1 MTSYGMKYLV
11 MLLIL
16 IGIVVLPDSFAV
28 PPMERVPLQNLTILG
43 VDDSM
48 TIKSN
53 QQYIIRTDY
62 QSNFPNTEYVILYQI
77 TNEKNQV
84 VLLSWLEGFQ
94 QKLTDQPGS
103 FVCGDKICYNE
114 WAYSEPYV
122 CGDKICEGK
131 FYAQKF
137 VETSWLPTESGKYQ
151 IVVFAWESVDN
162 PTALSPPV
170 ATEITVQD

>member
-1 MTSYGMKYLV
+1 MRYLV
-11 MLLIL
+11 MLLVL
-16 IGIVVLPDSFAV
+16 IGIMGLTDSFAV
-28 PPMERVPLQNLTILG
+28 PPIERVPLQNLTVLG
-43 VDDSM
+43 ADDSM
-48 TIKSN
+48 ALKSD
-53 QQYIIRTDY
+53 QQYTIRTDY

-84 VLLSWLEGFQ
+84 VLLSWLEGLQ

-122 CGDKICEGK
+122 CGDKICEEK
-131 FYAQKF
+131 FYAHKF
-137 VETSWLPTESGKYQ
+137 VEISWLPTEPGEYQ
-151 IVVFAWESVDN
+151 IAVFAWESVDN

-170 ATEITVQD
+170 SIEIIVQD

>member
-1 MTSYGMKYLV
+1 MKYLV
-11 MLLIL
+11 ILLVL
-16 IGIVVLPDSFAV
+16 IGIMGGSDSFAV
-28 PPMERVPLQNLTILG
+28 PPMERVPLQNLVIQG

-48 TIKSN
+48 PIKSN
-53 QQYIIRTDY
+53 QQYTIRTDY

-114 WAYSEPYV
+114 WTYSEPYV

-137 VETSWLPTESGKYQ
+137 VETSWLPTEPGKYR
-151 IVVFAWESVDN
+151 ITAFAWESVGN
-162 PTALSPPV
+162 PTALSPPIS
-170 ATEITVQD
+170 TEVIVQD